1 MKRQRG
7 KELLIYRTGDFIT
20 ALIAWICFFSYRKG
34 IEGKASDWASIFQDE
49 KLWYGMI
56 FIPVFWLLFYSIFDK
71 YKDIYRFSRLATLT
85 RTFFLNFMGVLVLFF
100 TVLQDDLALKLTSN
114 YKVFG
119 TLFLLQF
126 GFTALTRMV
135 LLTIASRRL
144 KSGQVAYNTIV
155 IGGDQNAVELY
166 EEITSRPYKLGHN
179 FVGFIDSNGNSSNLI
194 KKYLPKLGKI
204 KNLSNVVRDHNVEEV
219 IIAIESSEHNRL
231 SEILDILS
239 DFDESVLVKII
250 PDMYDILLG
259 TVKMNHVY
267 GAVLIEIERELMPN
281 WQFFIKRFID
291 IVASLIAILI
301 LFPFA
306 IYFAIRVKA
315 SSKGPV
321 FFTQERIGLNGK
333 PFDIYKFRSMFLDS
347 EPDGPQLAQENDD
360 RQTSWGSVMRKWR
373 IDEIPQF
380 WNILKGDMS
389 LVGPRPERKYYI
401 DLIANQAPYYKQ
413 LLKVRPGVTSW
424 GQVKYG
430 YASTVDQMLQRMRFD
445 MLYLENMS
453 IALDIKILF
462 YTMLVI
468 LKGKGK

>member
-1 MKRQRG
+1 
-7 KELLIYRTGDFIT
+7 
-20 ALIAWICFFSYRKG
+20 
-34 IEGKASDWASIFQDE
+34 
-49 KLWYGMI
+49 MI

-114 YKVFG
+114 YQVFG

-126 GFTALTRMV
+126 GFTALIRMS

-179 FVGFIDSNGNSSNLI
+179 FVGFIDSNGNSANLI

-219 IIAIESSEHNRL
+219 IIAIETSEHNRL

-281 WQFFIKRFID
+281 WQFFMKRLID

-301 LFPFA
+301 LLPFA
-306 IYFAIRVKA
+306 VYFAIRVKA
-315 SSKGPV
+315 SSRGPI
-321 FFTQERIGLNGK
+321 FFKQERIGLNGK
-333 PFDIYKFRSMFLDS
+333 PFDIYKFRSMYLDS
-347 EPDGPQLAQENDD
+347 EPNGPQLAQENDD
-360 RQTSWGSVMRKWR
+360 RQTPWGSIMRKWR

-401 DLIANQAPYYKQ
+401 DLIAKQAPYYKQ

-430 YASTVDQMLQRMRFD
+430 YASTVNQMLQRMRFD

>member
-20 ALIAWICFFSYRKG
+20 ALIAWIFFFSYRKG
-34 IEGKASDWASIFQDE
+34 IEGKASDWISLFQDE
-49 KLWYGMI
+49 KLWYGMM
-56 FIPVFWLLFYSIFDK
+56 FIPIYWLLFYSIFDK

-119 TLFLLQF
+119 TLFLLHF
-126 GFTALTRMV
+126 GFTALVRMV

-144 KSGQVAYNTIV
+144 KSGQVAYNTII
-155 IGGDQNAVELY
+155 IGGDQNAVDLY
-166 EEITSRPYKLGHN
+166 EEITSRPYKLGHK
-179 FVGFIDSNGNSSNLI
+179 FVGFIDSNKSSSNLI
-194 KKYLPKLGKI
+194 KKYLPKLGRI
-204 KNLSNVVRDHNVEEV
+204 KDLASVVSDHNVEEV
-219 IIAIESSEHNRL
+219 IIAIETSEHNRL
-231 SEILDILS
+231 SDILDILS

-250 PDMYDILLG
+250 PGMYDILLG

-281 WQFFIKRFID
+281 WQFFMKRLID
-291 IVASLIAILI
+291 IVASVIAIVI
-301 LFPFA
+301 LLPFA
-306 IYFAIRVKA
+306 IYIAIRVKA
-315 SSKGPV
+315 SSKGPI
-321 FFTQERIGLNGK
+321 FFKQERIGLNGK
-333 PFDIYKFRSMFLDS
+333 PFDIYKFRSMYLDS
-347 EPDGPQLAQENDD
+347 EPDGPQLAQENDH
-360 RQTSWGSVMRKWR
+360 RQTPWGSIMRKWR
-373 IDEIPQF
+373 LDEIPQF

-401 DLIANQAPYYKQ
+401 DLIAKEAPYYKQ

-430 YASTVDQMLQRMRFD
+430 YASTVAQMLQRMKFD

>member
-7 KELLIYRTGDFIT
+7 KELFIYRTGDFLT
-20 ALIAWICFFSYRKG
+20 ALLAWICFFSYRKS
-34 IEGKASDWASIFQDE
+34 IEGGPSDWSSIFQDE
-49 KLWYGMI
+49 KLWYGMV

-71 YKDIYRFSRLATLT
+71 YKDIYRFSRLATFT
-85 RTFFLNFMGVLVLFF
+85 RTFFLNFMGVLALFF

-114 YKVFG
+114 YKIFG

-126 GFTALTRMV
+126 GFTATVRMI

-144 KSGQVAYNTIV
+144 KSGKVAYNTII
-155 IGGDQNAVELY
+155 IGGDQNALELY

-179 FVGFIDSNGNSSNLI
+179 FVGFIDSNGNSTNLI

-204 KNLSNVVRDHNVEEV
+204 KNLESVVRAHNVEEV
-219 IIAIESSEHNRL
+219 IIAIETSEHNRL

-239 DFDESVLVKII
+239 EFDESVLVKII

-281 WQFFIKRFID
+281 WQFFIKRLID
-291 IVASLIAILI
+291 VFASIIALIILLPLI
-301 LFPFA
+301 
-306 IYFAIRVKA
+306 IYIMIRVK
-315 SSKGPV
+315 SSSEGPI
-321 FFTQERIGLNGK
+321 FFKQERIGLNGK
-333 PFDIYKFRSMFLDS
+333 PFQIYKFRSMYLNS

-360 RQTSWGSVMRKWR
+360 RQTPWGSVMRKWR
-373 IDEIPQF
+373 LDEIPQF

-401 DLIANQAPYYKQ
+401 DLIAKEAPYYRQ

-430 YASTVDQMLQRMRFD
+430 YASTVKQMLQRMRFD

-453 IALDIKILF
+453 LALDFKILF
-462 YTMLVI
+462 YTILVI
-468 LKGKGK
+468 LRGKGK